1 MAVYGIDLGTTYSC
15 IAKLDANGNPEII
28 RNQDDA
34 SDTLAS
40 AVYFESDSNL
50 IVGDTAKEYVET
62 DAENVVQ
69 FAKRYIGKTGSDYR
83 EWNIFDKTYT
93 PIDISAL
100 ILKTIKKMADEQGEN
115 VEDVVITCPAYFGI
129 PERDATR
136 KAGELAG
143 LNVLNLI
150 NEPTAAAVSYCAK
163 QFQENKTILVYDL
176 GGGTFDVTIVNMEMI
191 VNEDGSETPKMT
203 VIDSNG
209 DDHLGGADWDQALYR
224 YILEAVLDDNGLEES
239 DLEPEQKQDIRSKV
253 EKSKKK
259 LSKKESV
266 KINININGAP
276 TSVNITREDF
286 DRITASLVQ
295 KTIDYVDTILQ
306 KNPNVCIDTVLLV
319 GGSTFMPMIQEAVE
333 SKFPGIVQKHDPN
346 LAVAMG
352 AVLFAAMCGVEQKS
366 VSMDSKDV
374 PFGDDISNR
383 EVANREGGN
392 GEILVTDKA
401 PVIFL
406 DDNLS
411 RTFGPGVLN
420 GDGEYVVDNLLF
432 KGQIYSAQEPAQVT
446 KTYYTPVDNMEKIVL
461 RVFESVSEEQY
472 TIPCVDRD
480 GNPQE
485 TDGRLQVRMLGEEGM
500 VLNLPPNTPKDSPI
514 EVHFEM
520 DASGLY
526 VKASNS
532 ATGESVDAKITM
544 NIEVDME
551 NSVVNDFTLSIG

>member
-1 MAVYGIDLGTTYSC
+1 MAIYGIDLGTTYSC

-40 AVYFESDSNL
+40 AVYFESDSNV
-50 IVGDTAKEYVET
+50 IVGDAAKEYVET
-62 DAENVVQ
+62 DGERVVQ
-69 FAKRYIGKTGSDYR
+69 FAKRYIGKTGDESR
-83 EWNIFDKTYT
+83 EWTAFDKTYN

-100 ILKTIKKMADEQGEN
+100 ILKTIKQMADDQGEN

-163 QFQENKTILVYDL
+163 QFQENRTILVYDL

-191 VNEDGSETPKMT
+191 TGEDGTEYPKII
-203 VIDSNG
+203 VVDSDG
-209 DDHLGGADWDQALYR
+209 DDRLGGADWDEALYQ

-253 EKSKKK
+253 EINKKK

-266 KINININGAP
+266 KININFNGAP

-286 DRITASLVQ
+286 NRITANLVQ
-295 KTIDYVDTILQ
+295 KTLDYVDAILQ
-306 KNPNVCIDTVLLV
+306 KNPNVTIDTVLLV

-333 SKFPGIVQKHDPN
+333 NKFPGIVQKHDPN

-352 AVLFAAMCGVEQKS
+352 AALFA
-366 VSMDSKDV
+366 SMAGGEEVQSDKPIDGQEEEGNNVNSQSSNKKTTVCDKPAIV
-374 PFGDDISNR
+374 IADI
-383 EVANREGGN
+383 
-392 GEILVTDKA
+392 
-401 PVIFL
+401 
-406 DDNLS
+406 LS
-411 RTFGPGVLN
+411 RTFGPGVYN
-420 GDGEYVVDNLLF
+420 ENGEYIVDNLLF
-432 KGQIYSAQEPAQVT
+432 KGDEMPAKVS
-446 KTYYTPVDNMEKIVL
+446 KTYYTSENNMDEIIL
-461 RVFESVSEEQY
+461 RVFESQSKDKY
-472 TIPCVDRD
+472 TIPCVDEA

-485 TDGRLQVRMLGEEGM
+485 TDGSLQVRMLGEDGL
-500 VLNLPPNTPKDSPI
+500 VLKLPPNTPVNSPI
-514 EVHFEM
+514 EVQFEM
-520 DASGLY
+520 DAAGLY
-526 VKASNS
+526 VKAVNPD
-532 ATGESVDAKITM
+532 TGEFVDATIKM
-544 NIEVDME
+544 NVEVDME
-551 NSVVNDFTLSIG
+551 NSVVNNFTLSIG

>member
-1 MAVYGIDLGTTYSC
+1 MAIYGIDLGTTYSC

-28 RNQDDA
+28 KNLNDA
-34 SDTLAS
+34 SETLAS
-40 AVYFESDSNL
+40 AVYFETASNL
-50 IVGDTAKEYVET
+50 IVGDVAKEYVET
-62 DAENVVQ
+62 DAERVVQ
-69 FAKRYIGKTGSDYR
+69 FAKRYIGKTGDDYK
-83 EWNIFDKTYT
+83 EWNVFGKTYT

-100 ILKTIKKMADEQGEN
+100 IIKAIKQMANDQGEN

-143 LNVLNLI
+143 LNVLKLI
-150 NEPTAAAVSYCAK
+150 NEPTAAAINYCAK

-176 GGGTFDVTIVNMEMI
+176 GGGTFDVTIVKMEMI

-203 VIDSNG
+203 VVDSDG
-209 DDHLGGADWDQALYR
+209 DDHLGGADWDQALYK
-224 YILEAVLDDNGLEES
+224 YILEAVLEDNGLEES
-239 DLEPEQKQDIRSKV
+239 DLEPEQKQDIRGKV
-253 EKSKKK
+253 EVNKKK
-259 LSKKESV
+259 LSNKESV
-266 KINININGAP
+266 KINININGAL
-276 TSVNITREDF
+276 TSVTITREDF
-286 DRITASLVQ
+286 ERITASLVQ

-306 KNPNVCIDTVLLV
+306 KNAGVCIDTVLLV

-333 SKFPGIVQKHDPN
+333 NKFPGIVQKHDPN

-352 AVLFAAMCGVEQKS
+352 AALFAAGYGVENEAVVHRVDGEIPIIKP
-366 VSMDSKDV
+366 DIPDV
-374 PFGDDISNR
+374 DDI
-383 EVANREGGN
+383 
-392 GEILVTDKA
+392 
-401 PVIFL
+401 
-406 DDNLS
+406 LS

-420 GDGEYVVDNLLF
+420 CDGEYVVDNLLF
-432 KGQIYSAQEPAQVT
+432 KGQTYSAQKPAQVT

-544 NIEVDME
+544 NNEVDME

>member
-1 MAVYGIDLGTTYSC
+1 MAIYGIDLGTTYSC

-50 IVGDTAKEYVET
+50 IIGDAAKEYVET
-62 DAENVVQ
+62 DAERVVQ
-69 FAKRYIGKTGSDYR
+69 FAKRYIGKTGEDYK
-83 EWNIFDKTYT
+83 EWTAFDKTYT

-100 ILKTIKKMADEQGEN
+100 ILKTIKQMAAEQGEN
-115 VEDVVITCPAYFGI
+115 VEDVVITCPAYFGNI
-129 PERDATR
+129 ERDATR

-163 QFQENKTILVYDL
+163 QFQENRTILVYDL

-191 VNEDGSETPKMT
+191 VNEDGSETPKIT
-203 VIDSNG
+203 VIDSDG
-209 DDHLGGADWDQALYR
+209 DDRLGGADWDEALYK

-253 EKSKKK
+253 EINKKK

-266 KINININGAP
+266 KININFNGAP
-276 TSVNITREDF
+276 TSVNISREDF

-295 KTIDYVDTILQ
+295 KTIDYVDAILK
-306 KNPNVCIDTVLLV
+306 KNPGVCIDTVLLV

-333 SKFPGIVQKHDPN
+333 NKFPGIVQKHDPN

-352 AVLFAAMCGVEQKS
+352 AALFAAMCGVELETVNS
-366 VSMDSKDV
+366 DV
-374 PFGDDISNR
+374 VDDQIDDNSSSEGESNR
-383 EVANREGGN
+383 GTSD
-392 GEILVTDKA
+392 EIHVIDK
-401 PVIFL
+401 PIIIL
-406 DDNLS
+406 EDKLS

-420 GDGEYVVDNLLF
+420 GNDEYVVDNLLF
-432 KGQIYSAQEPAQVT
+432 KGQAYSAQEPASVT

-461 RVFESVSEEQY
+461 RIFESLSEEQY

-480 GNPQE
+480 GNHQE

-532 ATGESVDAKITM
+532 ATGESVDAKISM
-544 NIEVDME
+544 NIEVDMK